1 MRELIKR
8 LTKVESREDDILK
21 LPREFYGRDTIVV
34 AKELLGKTFVHEVG
48 GIKTSGKIVETEAYR
63 GIKDKGAHAYGGR
76 RTPRNEA
83 LYGPAGYSYVYFIY
97 GLYYCMN
104 VVAMKEG
111 IPEGVLIRAIE
122 PISGIE
128 TMSER
133 RFKKPYSELSK
144 YQLKNLT
151 NGLSKLC
158 LAMDITKA
166 QNSIDLCGGE
176 LYFEETE
183 NEPFEIVEAKRVG
196 IDYAK
201 EAKDYLWRFYIKG
214 NRYVSVK

>member
-1 MRELIKR
+1 M
-8 LTKVESREDDILK
+8 K
-21 LPREFYGRDTIVV
+21 LPKEFYGRDTIVV
-34 AKELLGKTFVHEVG
+34 AKELLGKNFVHVVN

-63 GIKDKGAHAYGGR
+63 GINDKGAHAYGGR

-83 LYGPAGYSYVYFIY
+83 LYGEPGYSYVYFIY

-104 VVAMKEG
+104 VVAMKKD

-122 PISGIE
+122 PTEGIE

-133 RFKKPYSELSK
+133 RFEKAYSELNK
-144 YQLKNLT
+144 YQVKNLT
-151 NGLSKLC
+151 NGPSKLC
-158 LAMDITKA
+158 LAMDITKK
-166 QNSIDLCGGE
+166 QNEMDLCGDE
-176 LYFEETE
+176 LYFEELK

-196 IDYAK
+196 IDYAE

>member
-1 MRELIKR
+1 M
-8 LTKVESREDDILK
+8 K
-21 LPREFYGRDTIVV
+21 LMREFYGRDTIAV
-34 AKELLGKTFVHEVG
+34 AKELLGKIIVHEINDV
-48 GIKTSGKIVETEAYR
+48 KTSGKIVETEAYR

-104 VVAMKEG
+104 VVVMKEG
-111 IPEGVLIRAIE
+111 IPEGVLIRAME
-122 PISGIE
+122 PVSGIE

-133 RFKKPYSELSK
+133 RFKKPYCELNK

-151 NGLSKLC
+151 NGPSKLC
-158 LAMDITKA
+158 SAMDIA
-166 QNSIDLCGGE
+166 REQNSMDLLGDE
-176 LYFEETE
+176 LYIEDGDSEA
-183 NEPFEIVEAKRVG
+183 FEIVEAKRVG
-196 IDYAK
+196 IDYAE

-214 NRYVSVK
+214 NKYVSVLKKD

>member
-1 MRELIKR
+1 M
-8 LTKVESREDDILK
+8 K
-21 LPREFYGRDTIVV
+21 LMREFYSRDTIAV
-34 AKELLGKTFVHEVG
+34 AKELLGKILVHEINGV
-48 GIKTSGKIVETEAYR
+48 KTSGKIVETEAYR

-122 PISGIE
+122 PVSGIE

-133 RFKKPYSELSK
+133 RFKKPYSELNK

-151 NGLSKLC
+151 NGPSKLC
-158 LAMDITKA
+158 SAMDIA
-166 QNSIDLCGGE
+166 REQNSMDLLGDE
-176 LYFEETE
+176 LYIEDGDSGA
-183 NEPFEIVEAKRVG
+183 FEIIEAKRVG
-196 IDYAK
+196 IDYAE

-214 NRYVSVK
+214 NKYVSVLKKE